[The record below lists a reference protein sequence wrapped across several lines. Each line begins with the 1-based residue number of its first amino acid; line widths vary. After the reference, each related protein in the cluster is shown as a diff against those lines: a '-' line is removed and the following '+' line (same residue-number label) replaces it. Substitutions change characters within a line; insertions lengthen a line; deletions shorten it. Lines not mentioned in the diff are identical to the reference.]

1 MPLSWNDIK
10 SKAHAFSKTWATAS
24 NEDSEAKPFLID
36 FFEVFGITNKRLAT
50 FEHAVKKYG
59 GKQGFVDLF
68 WAGVL
73 LVEMKS
79 RGKDLTRAYDQAMGY
94 FDGIKEADLPRY
106 VLVCDFARFALT
118 DLEKNE
124 TITFNLEDLHQHV
137 KSFGFIAG
145 YTTQLIQP
153 QDPINV
159 KAAEQMG
166 KLHDQL
172 KAIGYDG
179 HALELYLVRLL
190 FCLFAEDT
198 GIFEKRIFQD
208 YIEAKTKEDGSDLAA
223 QISQIF
229 YILNTPHN
237 KRLKNL
243 DEDLA
248 AFPYVNGKLFE
259 EPLPPAS
266 FDRPM
271 RDALLAACALDWSRI
286 SPAIF
291 GSLFQSI
298 MDSDA
303 RRNLGA
309 HYTSE
314 ENILK
319 LIKPLFLDELYA
331 EFEKI
336 ANNKAKLTAFHDKL
350 ANLTFFDPACG
361 CGNFLVITY
370 RELRK
375 LELEVLKKL
384 YKNDQQILDIS
395 AIIAI
400 DVNQFYGIEIEEFPA
415 QIAQVALW
423 LTDHQMNQ
431 QISEHFGAYFARIP
445 LKKSANIVNAN
456 ALQTDWH
463 SVCPNASFIVG
474 NPPFIGKNYR
484 NEQQD
489 ADLEKVFTTTHSL
502 SPIRL
507 YKSLDFVSAWHYTAT
522 AYLKNH
528 PQTKVAFVST
538 NSITQGEQVAILWQP
553 LLDAGVS
560 IHFAHRTFSWTNE
573 ARGKAAVHC
582 VIIGFALYDTPN
594 KTLFVYDDIKGEPHA
609 VAAKNI
615 NPYLL
620 DAPNIVVTARGA
632 PVCPV
637 PEMVNGSKPTDGGN
651 LLLNQT
657 EKDELIAKEPLAEKW
672 IKPFSMGDEFINNIP
687 RYCLW
692 LVDCPPNELR
702 AMPLVLKR
710 VEAVKAMRLAS
721 SKAPTREW
729 ANRPTLF
736 TEIRQP
742 KEGNYLALPHVSSEN
757 RLYIPVG
764 FLPHSHIAGNHLYT
778 IPNATI
784 YHFGIMTSSMHNAW
798 MRATSG
804 RMKSDYQYSAK
815 LTYNNFPWP
824 QIPLSPP
831 LSKGETTV
839 VSVTS
844 ESDVQQPPLAK
855 GVAKGGGILIAAQ
868 AVLDARAQFPQ
879 ASLAD
884 LYDSRTMPPDL
895 AKAHAKLDKAVD
907 AAYGYKGANNDGE
920 RVAFLFDLYQKMT
933 SLLGVE
939 KAKKV
944 SKRVN
949 KGNT

>member
-1 MPLSWNDIK
+1 
-10 SKAHAFSKTWATAS
+10 
-24 NEDSEAKPFLID
+24 
-36 FFEVFGITNKRLAT
+36 
-50 FEHAVKKYG
+50 
-59 GKQGFVDLF
+59 
-68 WAGVL
+68 
-73 LVEMKS
+73 
-79 RGKDLTRAYDQAMGY
+79 
-94 FDGIKEADLPRY
+94 
-106 VLVCDFARFALT
+106 
-118 DLEKNE
+118 
-124 TITFNLEDLHQHV
+124 
-137 KSFGFIAG
+137 
-145 YTTQLIQP
+145 
-153 QDPINV
+153 
-159 KAAEQMG
+159 
-166 KLHDQL
+166 
-172 KAIGYDG
+172 
-179 HALELYLVRLL
+179 
-190 FCLFAEDT
+190 
-198 GIFEKRIFQD
+198 
-208 YIEAKTKEDGSDLAA
+208 
-223 QISQIF
+223 
-229 YILNTPHN
+229 
-237 KRLKNL
+237 
-243 DEDLA
+243 
-248 AFPYVNGKLFE
+248 
-259 EPLPPAS
+259 
-266 FDRPM
+266 
-271 RDALLAACALDWSRI
+271 
-286 SPAIF
+286 
-291 GSLFQSI
+291 

-319 LIKPLFLDELYA
+319 LIKPLFLDDLWA

-336 ANNKAKLTAFHDKL
+336 ANNKAKLQAFHDKL

-456 ALQTDWH
+456 ALQTDWQ

-489 ADLEKVFTTTHSL
+489 ADMARVFTGMFNAPIIESTPQGSNPDVNHHSFRPVSTDRQTQSSGDFGRAVGSDCAQHSDSTGWIGNENASRSEFGLLREKDGCSLRADRRQIQSNVLDDFSQHSHVDVNYRKNVFHALVQTL

-620 DAPNIVVTARGA
+620 DAPNLVVTARST
-632 PVCPV
+632 PVCANAPI
-637 PEMVNGSKPTDGGN
+637 MTRGSQPTDGGN

-815 LTYNNFPWP
+815 LTYNNLPWGRTHR
-824 QIPLSPP
+824 
-831 LSKGETTV
+831 K
-839 VSVTS
+839 TS
-844 ESDVQQPPLAK
+844 TSHRNRRP
-855 GVAKGGGILIAAQ
+855 
-868 AVLDARAQFPQ
+868 
-879 ASLAD
+879 
-884 LYDSRTMPPDL
+884 SRTRCPRPIPASVSCRL
-895 AKAHAKLDKAVD
+895 VRLTHHAARFSQ
-907 AAYGYKGANNDGE
+907 GPHQT
-920 RVAFLFDLYQKMT
+920 R
-933 SLLGVE
+933 
-939 KAKKV
+939 
-944 SKRVN
+944 
-949 KGNT
+949 